1 MRNEE
6 PLHFFVSIPFGEI
19 LHPETIRYPFLRRH
33 IHEVSPWGDA
43 HVTIGGFESFMPI
56 YTIEETLRDA
66 FSSMKVAPLLLTIQG
81 PGEYI
86 PNRTQVILFEKNG
99 GKTLKHVRKKFYIS
113 IKNLISNKKDFYRK
127 KDRLS
132 PIFHIGIGKTMTPA
146 NLETVGNHL
155 RGISVSIHSL
165 ELEVRQGRRIIK
177 RTDITLGTQERFIRT
192 SDFACTAT

>member
-19 LHPETIRYPFLRRH
+19 LHPETIRYPFLNRH
-33 IHEVSPWGDA
+33 IHEASPWGDA
-43 HVTIGGFESFMPI
+43 HTTIGSFESFMPI
-56 YTIEETLRDA
+56 YTIEETLRDV
-66 FSSMKVAPLLLTIQG
+66 FSGIKVAPLLITIQG
-81 PGEYI
+81 PGKYI

-99 GKTLKHVRKKFYIS
+99 GKTLKHLRQRFYTS
-113 IKNLISNKKDFYRK
+113 IKNFVPNKKDFYRK

-155 RGISVSIHSL
+155 RGKSISIHSL
-165 ELEVRQGRRIIK
+165 ELEVRQGKRIVK
-177 RTDITLGTQERFIRT
+177 RTDITLGTRERFICT
-192 SDFACTAT
+192 PDFACTTT